1 MGKSTK
7 YFWVLLC
14 LDCCFQK
21 KEANLPKCLAKR
33 QKSEKMAMFCVVNGA
48 KLTTREN
55 ETKKCCFSLCQLKP
69 ECPGPSFPFYSWIC
83 LQGFRHFPQTM
94 KRHVDLLI
102 LVLSWKK
109 KKWKFF
115 YGNASIGF
123 FSNNFPHLLCC
134 WLSSVVID
142 SLKLLCNGYKKLP
155 QYIFPF

>member
-21 KEANLPKCLAKR
+21 KEANLPKCLARR

-69 ECPGPSFPFYSWIC
+69 ECPGPKFSVLLMNMPAGISVFSSNNETSCGSVDFGPF
-83 LQGFRHFPQTM
+83 LE
-94 KRHVDLLI
+94 
-102 LVLSWKK
+102 KK
-109 KKWKFF
+109 LELFLRERKYW
-115 YGNASIGF
+115 F